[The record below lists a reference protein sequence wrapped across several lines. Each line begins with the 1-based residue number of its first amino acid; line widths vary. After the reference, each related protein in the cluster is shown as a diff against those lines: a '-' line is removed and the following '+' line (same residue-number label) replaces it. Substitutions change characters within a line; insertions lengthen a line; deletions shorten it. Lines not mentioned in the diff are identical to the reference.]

1 MVGVQ
6 RTHDPVEGVT
16 LAIVEQRQVL
26 LDVLAQVAGVES
38 QERAEGAVAALAG
51 ASGRLGQPE
60 LLQRVALLVPPHVL
74 LQLEQGGVLVWLPV
88 LVVLRARRACW
99 GSGEVGFDAGVRAPG
114 ERTVLGGPCVGYGQ
128 AAKLSRC
135 FSHRALASATSHMQ
149 SSMAKKR
156 RRWGAVAQTATSE
169 MAWSQCRS
177 SWSRPRSKQACT
189 TRERRARARSGT
201 LCGEAVGRRTCL
213 NDGQTLPSTV
223 RTSSKD
229 VGPLTWWRRMRR

>member
-1 MVGVQ
+1 MRGV
-6 RTHDPVEGVT
+6 R
-16 LAIVEQRQVL
+16 R
-26 LDVLAQVAGVES
+26 
-38 QERAEGAVAALAG
+38 
-51 ASGRLGQPE
+51 GRLHR
-60 LLQRVALLVPPHVL
+60 L
-74 LQLEQGGVLVWLPV
+74 
-88 LVVLRARRACW
+88 
-99 GSGEVGFDAGVRAPG
+99 AGVRAPG

-189 TRERRARARSGT
+189 NAEASGPRQKRHTPRRGGWQAH
-201 LCGEAVGRRTCL
+201 LLE
-213 NDGQTLPSTV
+213 
-223 RTSSKD
+223 
-229 VGPLTWWRRMRR
+229 